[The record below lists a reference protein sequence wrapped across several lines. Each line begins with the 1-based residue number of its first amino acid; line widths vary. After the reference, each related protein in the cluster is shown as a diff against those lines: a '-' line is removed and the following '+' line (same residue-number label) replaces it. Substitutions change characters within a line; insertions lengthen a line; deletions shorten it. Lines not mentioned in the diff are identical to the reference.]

1 MNAKWICVAIGGS
14 MAVLPALTD
23 PVAAKPIVLTQ
34 MFPALHG
41 VHLTPGQETQL
52 QRLTV
57 QTLPQIKSGLSPAQ
71 LIEFEAALQAGTPVR
86 VALADLDLSVAQQLK
101 LTREFSAVRVKLSQ
115 ILTTKQQQQVI
126 QNASAIQTKKLI
138 GN

>member
-14 MAVLPALTD
+14 MAILPALTD
-23 PVAAKPIVLTQ
+23 PIEAKPIVLTQ
-34 MFPALHG
+34 LFPALNG
-41 VHLTPGQETQL
+41 VRLTPAQEIEL
-52 QRLTV
+52 ERLTV

-71 LIEFEAALQAGTPVR
+71 LTQFDAALQAGKPVR

-101 LTREFSAVRVKLSQ
+101 LSREFSAIRVKLSQ
-115 ILTTKQQQQVI
+115 ILTAKQQQQVI

>member
-1 MNAKWICVAIGGS
+1 MNAKWIWIAIGGA

-23 PVAAKPIVLTQ
+23 PVAAIPMALTQ

-41 VHLTPGQETQL
+41 VRLTPAQETQL
-52 QRLTV
+52 ERLTV

-71 LIEFEAALQAGTPVR
+71 LIQFESAFQAGKPVR

-126 QNASAIQTKKLI
+126 QNASAIQTKQLM